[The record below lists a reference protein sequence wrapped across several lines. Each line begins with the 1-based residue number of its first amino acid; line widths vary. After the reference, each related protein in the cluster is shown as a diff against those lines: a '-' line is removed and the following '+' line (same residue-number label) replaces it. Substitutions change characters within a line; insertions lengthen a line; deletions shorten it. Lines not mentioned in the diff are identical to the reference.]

1 MRKTTLLCSVL
12 AACLSLPAAAQ
23 SPIPDS
29 RVPGFGGSAAPP
41 ATLSPSATGS
51 NVGSNV
57 GAGATASPIT
67 NDALPPGNSAS
78 PPEIAEV
85 PNKTPPLI
93 GISRDLPVR

>member
-1 MRKTTLLCSVL
+1 MRKTALSCGVL
-12 AACLSLPAAAQ
+12 MACLSTAALAQ

-29 RVPGFGGSAAPP
+29 RVPGFGGSDARP
-41 ATLSPSATGS
+41 ATVSPSASGS

-57 GAGATASPIT
+57 GAGSTASPINT
-67 NDALPPGNSAS
+67 DAQPSGNSAS

-85 PNKTPPLI
+85 PRTPPLL